1 VAQADFR
8 TDEEREGLLRQKL
21 VNRVLRKPMKLAY
34 GFKHGDGESV
44 GPIEFPHFPAPLL
57 ETCCFPSSIRLS
69 TVELTAIL
77 VGRGSHG
84 SQERTP
90 HRISTSESARGSDLF
105 ETSIR
110 SL

>member
-1 VAQADFR
+1 M
-8 TDEEREGLLRQKL
+8 
-21 VNRVLRKPMKLAY
+21 LRKPMKLAY

-57 ETCCFPSSIRLS
+57 KTCCSPLSIGLS

-77 VGRGSHG
+77 VGRGSYG

-90 HRISTSESARGSDLF
+90 HRISASESAGGSDLF
-105 ETSIR
+105 EALIR